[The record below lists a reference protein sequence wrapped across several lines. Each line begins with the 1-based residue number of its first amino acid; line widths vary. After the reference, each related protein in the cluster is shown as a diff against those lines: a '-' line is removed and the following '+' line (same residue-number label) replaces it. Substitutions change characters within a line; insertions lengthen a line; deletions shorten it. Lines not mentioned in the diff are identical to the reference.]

1 MELCPLVRVRGPYH
15 ALLACRL
22 SSALCLLCNTDEP
35 LPNRSQ
41 EEAAAS
47 RAALAAMDSD
57 KVSAEVTLASMEALA
72 ASAASPKTNAD
83 GTAKLSR
90 RAQERKDA
98 EEKVRPPRM
107 LLLPLL
113 PLLLLRLLMLLR
125 GC

>member
-1 MELCPLVRVRGPYH
+1 M
-15 ALLACRL
+15 
-22 SSALCLLCNTDEP
+22 
-35 LPNRSQ
+35 PNRSQ

-98 EEKVRPPRM
+98 EEKVRPPRIFCCRF
-107 LLLPLL
+107 L

>member
-1 MELCPLVRVRGPYH
+1 MELCPLVRVRWPYL
-15 ALLACRL
+15 ALLVCCLPSARL
-22 SSALCLLCNTDEP
+22 ALLALCLLRNTDEP

-98 EEKVRPPRM
+98 EEKVRTPRCSCC
-107 LLLPLL
+107 
-113 PLLLLRLLMLLR
+113 RFCR
-125 GC
+125 CCFCGW